1 MINIWNLNWKYK
13 CDVLLLLVFF
23 FYMFYFH
30 FCLFAYHVDSF
41 TACAY
46 AFITMCDMACG
57 GAADELHRTEL
68 HVENDTTV
76 WSSVLQ
82 CGVQTKC
89 QYMITW
95 M

>member
-1 MINIWNLNWKYK
+1 
-13 CDVLLLLVFF
+13 
-23 FYMFYFH
+23 MFYFH

-82 CGVQTKC
+82 CGVQPSVSIWSVDVKKN
-89 QYMITW
+89 IFFLNK
-95 M
+95 

>member
-13 CDVLLLLVFF
+13 CDVLFLLVFF

-46 AFITMCDMACG
+46 AFITMCD
-57 GAADELHRTEL
+57 
-68 HVENDTTV
+68 TTV